1 MLKLPRIRWMKLSVH
16 IRLAILVTVAAA
28 GTLAGLALFLQSRAT
43 SEQWKADFEQQEAV
57 LLVEQTVRAEFLE
70 IGRLAER
77 YVVHHDAEVF
87 ERVNAVERNIAN
99 LVEAHPAIAEL
110 VLQDVRL
117 LDFLLQRLAAA
128 QETAGL
134 NESSGLQGSLQAAA
148 HTLEAEFSTLET
160 EQGAPFLV
168 ELLRMRHSVTDF
180 LLRGD
185 TRYLVQVNQHAA
197 LLRARLEV
205 ADLPPA
211 QRRFWLE
218 TLASYRGLF
227 RQLSEQTALRLETI
241 TALRNELADIQQ
253 SLAEQGALQAE
264 LVARNRV
271 ANELA
276 STEQTRFVILMSCMT
291 LLGVVLAGVYVS
303 RSISNPLKEI
313 SVAIKD
319 INNAEGIERLKDMEV
334 SEELGD
340 MARAAIDFH
349 FGEKQK
355 ESFIEKERVK
365 LDSQIE
371 RHRQLESR
379 IEKFRHDIAGQ
390 LSEVTS
396 VATAMRDASV
406 DLSGQTSTAS
416 DRASEVSHSFVSAA
430 EDITTLQ
437 QAVGDL
443 ANAIERVRGQTRES
457 EEASASVTG
466 QVQEAGSQVQALRS
480 AATQISES
488 AHLIAEIS
496 GRTNLL
502 ALNATI
508 EAARAGESGRGF
520 AVVAGEVKALSEQT
534 AQATTSIHDQ
544 ISHLTDAVSHV
555 AGAMERIEALSA
567 TSSEFVAAVSEAVAD
582 QARASDSIETNSGS
596 VATGA
601 ENAREH
607 MSNLSSAVASSS
619 DVAVQTD
626 KLSDELGSF
635 VEALQQAIDSFLQ
648 DVARDTS
655 NTSAKTDADEDV
667 DLWEDEADDG
677 GLEVELF

>member
-1 MLKLPRIRWMKLSVH
+1 MSVH
-16 IRLAILVTVAAA
+16 IRLAILVTVAAV
-28 GTLAGLALFLQSRAT
+28 GTLAGLGLFLQSLSTAERWR
-43 SEQWKADFEQQEAV
+43 EEFERQEDV
-57 LLVEQTVRAEFLE
+57 LHVTETLRAEFLE

-77 YVVHHDAEVF
+77 FVREDDASVF
-87 ERVNAVERNIAN
+87 QQLDV
-99 LVEAHPAIAEL
+99 VEASILGGVSRHDDL
-110 VLQDVRL
+110 RDTMLQDMRL
-117 LDFLLQRLAAA
+117 LHFLLERLALA
-128 QETAGL
+128 QELAGVNENAGL
-134 NESSGLQGSLQAAA
+134 RGEMRAAA
-148 HTLEAEFSTLET
+148 HELEAGFSSQSPDL
-160 EQGAPFLV
+160 ASALLV
-168 ELLRMRHSVTDF
+168 ELLQMRRREKDF
-180 LLRGD
+180 MLRGD
-185 TRYLVQVNQHAA
+185 SRYFVQVNQHASSLGA
-197 LLRARLEV
+197 MMDELDLAPVERMEWAQLLAGYRNAFRAWSSQNAIR
-205 ADLPPA
+205 
-211 QRRFWLE
+211 QE
-218 TLASYRGLF
+218 TLIGF
-227 RQLSEQTALRLETI
+227 
-241 TALRNELADIQQ
+241 RNELADIQQ
-253 SLAEQGALQAE
+253 VMAERSAAQAE
-264 LVARNRV
+264 SVASGR
-271 ANELA
+271 LA
-276 STEQTRFVILMSCMT
+276 YDLAREQQTRFVILMSCMT
-291 LLGVVLAGVYVS
+291 LLGVVLSGVYVS

-319 INNAEGIERLKDMEV
+319 INNAEGIERLKEMEV
-334 SEELGD
+334 SEELGE

-365 LDSQIE
+365 LDAQIE

-379 IEKFRHDIAGQ
+379 IEQFRHDIASQ

-406 DLSGQTSTAS
+406 DLSGQTATAS
-416 DRASEVSHSFVSAA
+416 ERAGEVNNSFVSAA
-430 EDITTLQ
+430 EDIHTLQ

-443 ANAIERVRGQTRES
+443 AGAIERVRGQTRES

-466 QVQEAGSQVQALRS
+466 QVQQAGSQVQALRS

-555 AGAMERIEALSA
+555 AGAMERIETLSA

-582 QARASDSIETNSGS
+582 QARASDSIESNSSS
-596 VATGA
+596 VASGA
-601 ENAREH
+601 RDAREH
-607 MSNLSSAVASSS
+607 MSNLSNAVASSS

-635 VEALQQAIDSFLQ
+635 VEALQLAIDTFLQ

-667 DLWEDEADDG
+667 DLWEEGEADDG
-677 GLEVELF
+677 GLDVELF